1 MMTDREMRELLE
13 LTRENNKLLHKMRRH
28 AIIGSIM
35 RLFYWTL
42 ILGGPIVLYYY
53 FLQPYIDQLLEVYS
67 GVQSGVDDVQ
77 KIGESVKSGEILKL
91 FNIRQ

>member
-1 MMTDREMRELLE
+1 MTDREMRELLE

-77 KIGESVKSGEILKL
+77 KIGESFKSGEILKL
-91 FNIRQ
+91 FNIGQ

>member
-35 RLFYWTL
+35 RLFYWIL

>member
-91 FNIRQ
+91 FNIR

>member
-1 MMTDREMRELLE
+1 MTDREMRELLE

>member
-77 KIGESVKSGEILKL
+77 KIGESVKNGEILKL

>member
-1 MMTDREMRELLE
+1 MTDREMRELLE

-91 FNIRQ
+91 FNIGQ

>member
-53 FLQPYIDQLLEVYS
+53 FFKPYIDQLLEVYS

>member
-77 KIGESVKSGEILKL
+77 KIGESFKSGEILKL
-91 FNIRQ
+91 FNIGQ

>member
-1 MMTDREMRELLE
+1 MTDREMRELLE

-67 GVQSGVDDVQ
+67 GVQSGVDDVK

>member
-1 MMTDREMRELLE
+1 MTDREMRELLE
-13 LTRENNKLLHKMRRH
+13 LTRENNKLLHKMLRH